1 MKKSIIFRCVTS
13 VTVLS
18 LLISNV
24 SSVKAA
30 SAPFVESDT
39 TIGFTRPY
47 NETYAFKFTDVCSSD
62 LPKIV
67 AGNGAVLRTENCHK
81 VVESGNDVYYFKVR
95 AIGQPGTASAIY
107 TTLPGQKAVNHCVI
121 TVGESQEPVQP
132 SQSSGTIKARYH
144 GSTYGCK
151 TQAEYDYVMS
161 RVSNLRGTA
170 QYKKN
175 LAHYKSM
182 GQAGYWEKHYNA
194 AYSDTLADVY
204 SILGSYSSKS
214 GSTAPKYTSAY
225 DELHDGNGCCVASAQ
240 VRIAVMHCHGYD
252 AEIVRGINAR
262 GANHAWIQFKVD
274 GKTYQLDS
282 NFCGEGTLKGYK
294 VHTIQYN

>member
-47 NETYAFKFTDVCSSD
+47 NETYAFKFTIHGTNAN
-62 LPKIV
+62 PKIV

-151 TQAEYDYVMS
+151 TQDEYDYVID
-161 RVSNLRGTA
+161 RVANLRGTA
-170 QYKKN
+170 KYKKN
-175 LAHYKSM
+175 LQFYKDIKSLWKKKF
-182 GQAGYWEKHYNA
+182 GID
-194 AYSDTLADVY
+194 YSDTLADVY

-214 GSTAPKYTSAY
+214 GSTASKYTSAY
-225 DELHDGNGCCVASAQ
+225 EKLHDGNGSCLGCAQ

-252 AEIVRGINAR
+252 AKLVWGSAPH
-262 GANHAWIQFKVD
+262 GYHAWIQFEAD
-274 GKTYQLDS
+274 GKTYQLDG

-294 VHTIQYN
+294 VKGSGYNF

>member
-1 MKKSIIFRCVTS
+1 MT
-13 VTVLS
+13 L
-18 LLISNV
+18 
-24 SSVKAA
+24 VKAA

-47 NETYAFKFTDVCSSD
+47 NETYAFKFTIHGTNAN
-62 LPKIV
+62 PKIV

-107 TTLPGQKAVNHCVI
+107 TILPGQKAVNHCVI

-175 LAHYKSM
+175 LSYYHKQKINNYFKEDY
-182 GQAGYWEKHYNA
+182 GVD
-194 AYSDTLADVY
+194 YSDTLADIY
-204 SILGSYSSKS
+204 SILGACSTKS

-240 VRIAVMHCHGYD
+240 VAIAVLQSHGYD
-252 AEIVRGINAR
+252 AQIVRGTNNGGR
-262 GANHAWIQFKVD
+262 NHAWIQFKAD
-274 GKTYQLDS
+274 GKTYQMDRG
-282 NFCGEGTLKGYK
+282 FCGVGKLQGYT
-294 VHTIQYN
+294 VHSIRYN

>member
-47 NETYAFKFTDVCSSD
+47 NETYAFKFTIHGTNAN
-62 LPKIV
+62 PKIV

-182 GQAGYWEKHYNA
+182 GQAGYWEKHYKV
-194 AYSDTLADVY
+194 AYSDTLADIY
-204 SILGSYSSKS
+204 SILGACSTKG

-225 DELHDGNGCCVASAQ
+225 GKLHDGNGCCVASAQ
-240 VRIAVMHCHGYD
+240 LAIAVLQSHGYD
-252 AEIVRGINAR
+252 AQIVRGFDGGR
-262 GANHAWIQFKVD
+262 NHAWIQFKAD
-274 GKTYQLDS
+274 GKTYQLDG
-282 NFCGEGTLKGYK
+282 NMCGVGTLQGYT
-294 VHTIQYN
+294 VHSIRYN

>member
-47 NETYAFKFTDVCSSD
+47 NETYAFKFTIHGTNAN
-62 LPKIV
+62 PKIV

-132 SQSSGTIKARYH
+132 SQSSGAIKARYH

-175 LAHYKSM
+175 LKFYKDIRDLWTKKF
-182 GQAGYWEKHYNA
+182 GI
-194 AYSDTLADVY
+194 AYSDTLADIY
-204 SILGSYSSKS
+204 SILGSCSIKS
-214 GSTAPKYTSAY
+214 GSTASRYTSAY

-240 VRIAVMHCHGYD
+240 VAIAVMHSHGYD
-252 AEIVRGINAR
+252 AQIVRGVAP
-262 GANHAWIQFKVD
+262 GGNHAWIQFKAD
-274 GKTYQLDS
+274 GKTYQMDGNMCRVGKLQ
-282 NFCGEGTLKGYK
+282 GYT
-294 VHTIQYN
+294 VHSIRYN